1 MQASRMIWIDE
12 TRLELEQRGDSA
24 YLVKTVKPP
33 AVPRWVRIVAALALS
48 AIVEGLRR
56 AGFGAIAAACFCTA
70 ACTQAQWNMRKLSYS
85 TGTNLLGLNGAIVSR
100 YGLEV

>member
-1 MQASRMIWIDE
+1 MIWVDS
-12 TRLELEQRGDSA
+12 TRLELEQTGDRQH
-24 YLVKTVKPP
+24 LVKTVKQP
-33 AVPRWVRIVAALALS
+33 AVRRWVRIVATLSLS

-100 YGLEV
+100 YGLGV